1 MLPASSAPPLCEMC
15 LTRRITVHV
24 YLISSC
30 FAPTVFRFSPHRN
43 YSGRGGHQ
51 AKKARREVRTARWQP
66 PPTDDACLRQQQQQ
80 QRYPGSLAAPSDTRC
95 WPGWRGVA
103 HLSLGP
109 PDAHLVAE
117 CPVRHLPARA
127 TLTACTSAA
136 PAHTA
141 HRCQQ
146 HCPGNMSRVEAAAA
160 TRDYAL
166 KPRLEYR
173 TVAGVNGPLVILEVR
188 RCPCAQYFLAPV
200 QKSGLR
206 LGMLVVRAFA
216 AADLLTA
223 VPVAYRMCAGRDSP
237 RS

>member
-1 MLPASSAPPLCEMC
+1 MYILSHLVLHGHRVPLLPPSELFWQRGPPSEESPKRGAHSAVAASAHRRRVPEAAAAAAALSRQPRSAVRHAL
-15 LTRRITVHV
+15 L
-24 YLISSC
+24 
-30 FAPTVFRFSPHRN
+30 
-43 YSGRGGHQ
+43 
-51 AKKARREVRTARWQP
+51 ARLE
-66 PPTDDACLRQQQQQ
+66 
-80 QRYPGSLAAPSDTRC
+80 G
-95 WPGWRGVA
+95 GVA
-103 HLSLGP
+103 RLSLGP

>member
-1 MLPASSAPPLCEMC
+1 MHGCMYILSHLV
-15 LTRRITVHV
+15 LH
-24 YLISSC
+24 
-30 FAPTVFRFSPHRN
+30 PHRVPLLPP
-43 YSGRGGHQ
+43 SELFCQRGPPSEESPKRG
-51 AKKARREVRTARWQP
+51 VRTARWQP